1 MTDFEQCSSIG
12 VLTSYPGVVA
22 GTAKVFPS
30 RNVMLTDDE
39 YPTLYDV
46 PHNNSPDF
54 HQDPFGMLNILLR
67 GQLHRFYLDRVV
79 NS

>member
-46 PHNNSPDF
+46 PHNIDKK
-54 HQDPFGMLNILLR
+54 QK
-67 GQLHRFYLDRVV
+67 YL
-79 NS
+79 

>member
-1 MTDFEQCSSIG
+1 MILGGILATFVADFEQYSSIG

-30 RNVMLTDDE
+30 RNIMLTDDG
-39 YPTLYDV
+39 YPTLSDV

-54 HQDPFGMLNILLR
+54 HQDPFEM
-67 GQLHRFYLDRVV
+67 RFT
-79 NS
+79 